1 MATEEFNF
9 VDKRSVTNE
18 LLSNV
23 LRGLLYSVKEEEIAD
38 SVDQFFNDDDVYE
51 ARKIL
56 VKHFFHL
63 FSDEEPNGRMMG
75 PKEREIKKE
84 LNLKDIIDKMAEIVR
99 IDHDVEFCIP
109 WNYNFIVVSDEERRF
124 RQMVRQKDVEIDSKF
139 SALEEVIDQKNKE
152 MIQVM
157 EKMIKTLGA
166 AEVDGEVYIHT
177 PDSED
182 AADLKSKCNAMF
194 SINRR
199 IPSRLQTSLNQS
211 FYNMQHSRGDRL
223 PLIGDK

>member
-23 LRGLLYSVKEEEIAD
+23 LRGLLYSVTQEEIAD

-63 FSDEEPNGRMMG
+63 FSDEEPNGRQMG

-84 LNLKDIIDKMAEIVR
+84 LNLKDIIDKMAQIVR

-166 AEVDGEVYIHT
+166 ADVDGDVYIHT

-182 AADLKSKCNAMF
+182 AADLKSKFAAML
-194 SINRR
+194 SINRW
-199 IPSRLQTSLNQS
+199 IP
-211 FYNMQHSRGDRL
+211 F
-223 PLIGDK
+223 PV

>member
-23 LRGLLYSVKEEEIAD
+23 LRGLLYSVAQEEIAD

-56 VKHFFHL
+56 VKHFFLL
-63 FSDEEPNGRMMG
+63 FSDEEPNGRQMG

-84 LNLKDIIDKMAEIVR
+84 LNLKDIIDKMAQIVR

-166 AEVDGEVYIHT
+166 ADVDGDMYIHT
-177 PDSED
+177 PDTED
-182 AADLKSKCNAMF
+182 AADLKSKFAAML
-194 SINRR
+194 SINRGV
-199 IPSRLQTSLNQS
+199 P
-211 FYNMQHSRGDRL
+211 F
-223 PLIGDK
+223 PV